1 MPRIRRGPAGT
12 FGYPRRRMVPISE
25 KISKLLEQRGLMKR
39 DLARAL
45 GVSPQ
50 TATDICK
57 GRSAVTIQHLRKLV
71 EFFGLRADFWL
82 DESRATPT
90 ISDNLFGDL
99 SDKVHHLARTG
110 LFYAEDPSGLYERLR
125 QFAMENQE
133 TFRERFGEPTGEERR
148 ILGMPDTGMGIVGRI
163 GG

>member
-1 MPRIRRGPAGT
+1 
-12 FGYPRRRMVPISE
+12 MVPISE
-25 KISKLLEQRGLMKR
+25 KISKLLDQRGLMKR

-82 DESRATPT
+82 EDTRVTPT
-90 ISDNLFGDL
+90 IADNLFGDL
-99 SDKVHHLARTG
+99 NDKVHDLARAG
-110 LFYAEDPSGLYERLR
+110 LFYAEDPAGLYERLR
-125 QFAMENQE
+125 QFATENRE
-133 TFRERFGEPTGEERR
+133 TFLERFGEPTLEERR
-148 ILGMPDTGMGIVGRI
+148 ILGMPDAGMGMVGRI

>member
-1 MPRIRRGPAGT
+1 
-12 FGYPRRRMVPISE
+12 MVPISE

-57 GRSAVTIQHLRKLV
+57 GRSAVTIHHLRKLID
-71 EFFGLRADFWL
+71 FFGVCADFWL
-82 DESRATPT
+82 DETRTTPT
-90 ISDNLFGDL
+90 IADNLFGDL

-110 LFYAEDPSGLYERLR
+110 LFYAEDPAGLYERLR
-125 QFAMENQE
+125 QFAMENTE
-133 TFRERFGEPTGEERR
+133 RFLERFGEPTGEERR
-148 ILGMPDTGMGIVGRI
+148 ILGMPDAGMGMVGRI